1 MSTLLT
7 LPETCG
13 RLRCGRTAALGLIHS
28 GQLVASKVAG
38 KWLVSEQSVADLM
51 DATSTRPR
59 KRRAR
64 GLAS

>member
-1 MSTLLT
+1 MNGAILT
-7 LPETCG
+7 LPEACA

-28 GQLVASKVAG
+28 GRLVASKVAG
-38 KWLVSEQSVADLM
+38 KWLITEASVAELV

-64 GLAS
+64 AAS